1 MPWIV
6 VDARNGGVEPRN
18 EAVEGLYVSGCKFT
32 NFDEEPNTD
41 PRQCEW
47 TDSDSHLSE
56 MSDPYP
62 HPHQSER
69 SDP

>member
-1 MPWIV
+1 MEAWRLEMEPCKVCIMPV
-6 VDARNGGVEPRN
+6 VANSQHFDA
-18 EAVEGLYVSGCKFT
+18 
-32 NFDEEPNTD
+32 EPNTD

-47 TDSDSHLSE
+47 ADSNSHKSE

-62 HPHQSER
+62 HQSER